1 MPTPKTKVVQ
11 DEDGEPIAV
20 EIIADAIVAI
30 SDAMKRIDRTR
41 LTRRTI
47 VTLILDHTSGLRR
60 TDVDTVLNAMEQL
73 ERNCLKPKPPTP
85 ARKK

>member
-1 MPTPKTKVVQ
+1 MAPKTKVVQ
-11 DEDGEPIAV
+11 DPEGEPIAV

-41 LTRRTI
+41 LTRRAI
-47 VTLILDHTSGLRR
+47 VTLILDATSGLRR
-60 TDVDTVLNAMEQL
+60 TDVDTVLNAMDNL
-73 ERNCLKPKPPTP
+73 ERTFLKPKPSTP